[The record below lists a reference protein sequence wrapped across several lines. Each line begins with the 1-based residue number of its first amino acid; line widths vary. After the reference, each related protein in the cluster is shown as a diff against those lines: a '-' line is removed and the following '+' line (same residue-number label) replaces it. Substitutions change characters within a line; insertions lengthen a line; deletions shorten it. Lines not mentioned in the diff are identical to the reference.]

1 MNVLKDPDFLF
12 TLLAAVMKR
21 NGGDLEIL
29 EEDLLAVDMSEAVA
43 LHYDP
48 VEGKIILKF
57 LSAEKLSKT
66 LAKQAST
73 MPQDYTPPALSL
85 VPELEDDEEE

>member
-29 EEDLLAVDMSEAVA
+29 EEDLMSVDMTEAVA

-48 VEGKIILKF
+48 IEGKITLKF
-57 LSAEKLSKT
+57 LSGEELSEKLSQQSVSLSGQNPPG
-66 LAKQAST
+66 LA
-73 MPQDYTPPALSL
+73 L